1 MRPRTSESLSTP
13 LAACPVAAEAQEEVV
28 ITHHRGTFNDQTLDY
43 SATCGT
49 MVLREESEKDG
60 TREGEKARATL
71 FYTAYTNTGLSDVS
85 QRPIIFCFNG
95 GPGSSSIWLHM
106 TLFGPQRVVLE
117 DDGTAGKPP
126 HRLTVNEYCLLD
138 ASDIVFIDPIG
149 TGYSRM
155 LEGEKVAQ
163 FHDIQTDIESV
174 GEFIRLYCSRNQR
187 WASPKFIA
195 GESYGTTRACGLAQ
209 YLQTKHGMYLNGLVL
224 ISCVLDF
231 ITVWV
236 EPSDLNDLP
245 FTLFLPTL
253 TATAWYHQRLPMDLQ
268 SQPLKQVLAQA
279 EAFAANEYTLA
290 LFKGRTLAGEAR
302 RQIVAQIAR
311 LTGVSEKFV
320 EACDLRIDERRY
332 YTELLRDQGKTIGRL
347 DSRFTGR
354 DRDSAG
360 ELALTDPARSNLLG
374 ACATAFN
381 QYLRET
387 LGYASDSP
395 YNIMTSLYKTWGWG
409 DYKNKYASVS
419 DKLREAMQTN
429 PHLQVFIAS
438 GYFDLA
444 TPHFATD
451 YTVDHLQIGP
461 ELRANIAVKYYE
473 AGHMMY
479 IHKPSL
485 ASLSSD
491 LRDFIARSQ

>member
-1 MRPRTSESLSTP
+1 MLQSDSSCADGSLARSQAHTTT
-13 LAACPVAAEAQEEVV
+13 EQTVV
-28 ITHHRGTFNDQTLDY
+28 THHKGIFNNQSIEY
-43 SATCGT
+43 CASCAS
-49 MVLREESEKDG
+49 MVLREESEKEG
-60 TREGEKARATL
+60 HWEGEKPRATI
-71 FYTAYTNTGLSDVS
+71 FYTAYTKTGSANLE

-106 TLFGPQRVVLE
+106 TLFGPQRVLLDE
-117 DDGTAGKPP
+117 QGAAGKPP
-126 HRLTVNEYCLLD
+126 HRLTPNEFCLLD
-138 ASDIVFIDPIG
+138 VSDIVFIDPIG

-163 FHDIQTDIESV
+163 FHDIETDIQSV
-174 GEFIRLYCSRNQR
+174 GEFIRLYCSRNKR

-195 GESYGTTRACGLAQ
+195 GESYGSTRACGLAH
-209 YLQTKHGMYLNGLVL
+209 YLQTKHGMYLNGLIL

-231 ITVWV
+231 ITLWV
-236 EPSDLNDLP
+236 EPSDVNDLP
-245 FTLFLPTL
+245 FALFLPTMA
-253 TATAWYHQRLPMDLQ
+253 ATAWYHRKLPADLQ
-268 SQPLKQVLAQA
+268 KQSLQAVVAQA

-290 LFKGRTLAGEAR
+290 LFKGRSLTGEAR
-302 RQIVAQIAR
+302 QRIVAQVAR
-311 LTGVSEKFV
+311 FTGVSEQFV
-320 EACDLRIDERRY
+320 ERCDLRIDDSRY

-347 DSRFTGR
+347 DSRFTGQ
-354 DRDSAG
+354 DRDNAG

-381 QYLRET
+381 HYMRET
-387 LGYASDSP
+387 LAYVSDSP
-395 YNIMTSLYKTWGWG
+395 YTIMTSLYKTWGWG

-419 DKLREAMQTN
+419 DKLREAMQAN
-429 PHLQVFIAS
+429 PHLQVLIAS

-451 YTVDHLQIGP
+451 YTIDHLRIGAQ
-461 ELRANIAVKYYE
+461 LRNNIAVKYYE

-485 ASLSSD
+485 ASLSED
-491 LRDFIARSQ
+491 LRAFIIRSQ